1 MPEFQQDH
9 NEMTSTDKL
18 QALLNFTQK
27 GQLLKKL
34 LEDSILGG
42 KGCSEFWSEYCQEIS
57 KRLWL
62 PTKTG
67 WQGSGLTLS
76 NGYVNSM
83 GVKSWF
89 STTIISAPIKNSLR
103 ISSQSFT
110 VSLPDFTQLD
120 GSKTKSKKN
129 WKKKPKKPRHKK
141 SSKAQA
147 SRTIKVRIYPG
158 ADLHRFFKRL
168 LAATRFVYNRGIEL
182 LKNGF
187 TGSNYDLRDHIKTL
201 DLPQWVK
208 DAPKHPKEYAIADAY
223 DAHKRAKTDGGKAKF
238 KSCRNPKQTIK
249 FHQRNYKKGY
259 WFPSLTK
266 KFEYWATEQLP
277 MTCDYS
283 TQVSKDRGRWYA
295 CFPVAEEVQASKTDK
310 VIALDPGVR
319 TFLTGYD
326 AENILEY
333 GKADIG
339 RIYRLCS
346 HLDKLIQKIS
356 LSKLR
361 KHKRRLSK
369 ASQRLRNRIRC
380 LIDECHY
387 QIANH
392 FSFQLMIWKLLSRLI
407 LLPSI
412 LQRNTVSN
420 IH

>member
-1 MPEFQQDH
+1 M
-9 NEMTSTDKL
+9 
-18 QALLNFTQK
+18 
-27 GQLLKKL
+27 
-34 LEDSILGG
+34 
-42 KGCSEFWSEYCQEIS
+42 
-57 KRLWL
+57 
-62 PTKTG
+62 
-67 WQGSGLTLS
+67 
-76 NGYVNSM
+76 
-83 GVKSWF
+83 
-89 STTIISAPIKNSLR
+89 
-103 ISSQSFT
+103 
-110 VSLPDFTQLD
+110 
-120 GSKTKSKKN
+120 
-129 WKKKPKKPRHKK
+129 
-141 SSKAQA
+141 
-147 SRTIKVRIYPG
+147 
-158 ADLHRFFKRL
+158 HRFFKRL

-208 DAPKHPKEYAIADAY
+208 DAPEHPKEYAIADAY
-223 DAHKRAKTDGGKAKF
+223 DAHKRAKSDGGKAKF

-266 KFEYWATEQLP
+266 KFKYWATEQLP

-361 KHKRRLSK
+361 KHKRCLSK

-392 FSFQLMIWKLLSRLI
+392 LTKEYKVIFLPTFETSQMVVKKARKLSTKTARGMLNWSHYRFKKFLKYKAKSRNCLVVECNESYTSKTCPKCGHKHNKLGGNHIFKCPKCGTSINRDWNGARNIMLRALRDGSFFLSVDDMEI
-407 LLPSI
+407 AI
-412 LQRNTVSN
+412 AFDTVAQYFTA
-420 IH
+420 